1 MLGQFLSLAGFG
13 AIFLLFFSV
22 HDEHEPPTRYLASH
36 CSATMEI
43 EPDQAAAPAQV
54 GDEQSSSGGGGGAED
69 PWAATDISN
78 VHVGEEDSPTS
89 TSSEDVKV
97 SHSEG
102 ETFTMPQPDASNTR
116 ANEFLAAMSN
126 LGSVISTKAREVDQQ
141 TGIST
146 KVANVNE
153 KYHVS
158 EKWGNFTAATKQKT
172 QEIDEKYHVK
182 DKWSNLTSSVAA
194 KLEQIKED
202 RRKRMEAQQAAADTT
217 GGSQNNNLL
226 AKENVIKSL
235 NGATAWVSQRI
246 QGLRT
251 TGSVDENDGQ

>member
-1 MLGQFLSLAGFG
+1 
-13 AIFLLFFSV
+13 
-22 HDEHEPPTRYLASH
+22 
-36 CSATMEI
+36 
-43 EPDQAAAPAQV
+43 
-54 GDEQSSSGGGGGAED
+54 
-69 PWAATDISN
+69 
-78 VHVGEEDSPTS
+78 
-89 TSSEDVKV
+89 
-97 SHSEG
+97 
-102 ETFTMPQPDASNTR
+102 MPQPDASNTR

-146 KVANVNE
+146 KVSTKVANVNE

-158 EKWGNFTAATKQKT
+158 EKWGNFTTATKQKT

-202 RRKRMEAQQAAADTT
+202 RRKRMEQQAAAAADTT
-217 GGSQNNNLL
+217 GGSQSNNLL

-246 QGLRT
+246 QGIRT
-251 TGSVDENDGQ
+251 AGSVDENDGQGTELPESK

>member
-1 MLGQFLSLAGFG
+1 
-13 AIFLLFFSV
+13 
-22 HDEHEPPTRYLASH
+22 
-36 CSATMEI
+36 MEI

-54 GDEQSSSGGGGGAED
+54 GDEQSSSGGGGGAD

-78 VHVGEEDSPTS
+78 VQVGEEELPAAT
-89 TSSEDVKV
+89 TSEDVKV
-97 SHSEG
+97 THSEG

-158 EKWGNFTAATKQKT
+158 EKWENFTTATKQKT

-202 RRKRMEAQQAAADTT
+202 RRKRMEQQAAAAATDTT

-246 QGLRT
+246 QGIRT
-251 TGSVDENDGQ
+251 AGSVDENDGQGTELPESK

>member
-1 MLGQFLSLAGFG
+1 MYPFTDSTNRTQY
-13 AIFLLFFSV
+13 IHTTHV
-22 HDEHEPPTRYLASH
+22 SH
-36 CSATMEI
+36 STMEI
-43 EPDQAAAPAQV
+43 EQDQAALPAQV
-54 GDEQSSSGGGGGAED
+54 GDEQSSPGGGGGGAAED

-89 TSSEDVKV
+89 TTSSEDVKV
-97 SHSEG
+97 THSEG

-158 EKWGNFTAATKQKT
+158 EKWGNFTTATKQKT

-202 RRKRMEAQQAAADTT
+202 RRKRMEQQAAAAAVDTT

-246 QGLRT
+246 QGIRT
-251 TGSVDENDGQ
+251 AGSVDENDGQGTELPESK